1 MTNSRVMASSKDTP
15 KFSYIAR
22 QPILNSERVTIG
34 YELLFRDGPNNSFP
48 EVDPEKATSQLLSDH
63 FLSTH
68 YHTLGGK
75 LGFVN
80 FPYDSLVN
88 MIPTSFPT
96 NSLVIEVLET
106 CAPSVEL
113 LTSIRQMHKQGYKI
127 ALDDFI
133 PSKEWKAFLPYVS
146 VIKFDLR
153 QTSID
158 HAKRFMRSTKQ
169 FNIEFLAEK
178 IETYEEF
185 QQAKAAGFTLF
196 QGYFFARPEILQHQS
211 LDPSFLTVIQLCQEV
226 AKDQLDY
233 PALEAIITRDLSM
246 SYKLLSF
253 VNASASVSSKIQ
265 NFKQAIIYLGEHRLR
280 RFISIVAVASAQE
293 AKPHALYTL
302 SIQRARFCELLWQS
316 AKKRDHT
323 LEQGAAFLTG
333 MFSLLDSL
341 LDQPLENIL
350 LQMPIDVSIKSALL
364 QREGLLGDILNLAIS
379 YEEADWTN
387 VATLSHNLAIQHS
400 DVIGSYDEAIQWADV
415 LMDMDL

>member
-1 MTNSRVMASSKDTP
+1 MTRTRVMASTKATP

-22 QPILNSERVTIG
+22 QPILNSDRVTIG

-48 EVDPEKATSQLLSDH
+48 EIDPEKATSQLLSDH

-80 FPYDSLVN
+80 FPYHSLVN
-88 MIPTSFPT
+88 MIPTVFPT

-106 CAPSVEL
+106 CPPSVEL
-113 LTSIRQMHKQGYKI
+113 LTSIRHMHKQGYKI

-133 PSKEWKAFLPYVS
+133 PSKEWNAFLPYVS

-153 QTSID
+153 QTSVDI
-158 HAKRFMRSTKQ
+158 AKQFMARTKQ

-178 IETYEEF
+178 IETYDEF
-185 QQAKAAGFTLF
+185 QKAKAAGFTLF

-211 LDPSFLTVIQLCQEV
+211 LDPSFLTLIQLCKEV

-233 PALEAIITRDLSM
+233 PALEAIISRDLSM

-265 NFKQAIIYLGEHRLR
+265 NFKQAIVYLGEQRLR
-280 RFISIVAVASAQE
+280 RFISIVAIASAQKS
-293 AKPHALYTL
+293 KPHALYTL
-302 SIQRARFCELLWQS
+302 SIQRARFCELLWQR
-316 AKKRDHT
+316 AKKRDNSI
-323 LEQGAAFLTG
+323 EQGAAFLTG

-350 LQMPIDVSIKSALL
+350 QQMPIDSAIKLALL
-364 QREGLLGDILNLAIS
+364 QHKGTLGEILDLAIG
-379 YEEADWTN
+379 YETADWAH
-387 VATLSHNLAIQHS
+387 VSHLADKLAITHA
-400 DVIGSYDEAIQWADV
+400 DVISSYDDAIEWADV
-415 LMDMDL
+415 LMDMNL